1 VPKNDS
7 SGREPLR
14 TSRDAAALLELPR
27 CDSEQARGTV
37 APEANP
43 GVRPQT
49 GEFERMARRRFQ
61 NPEPFVSGNWWYL
74 LLWEDVFVDGKRTRK
89 RKRKRLAPATMGE
102 REVKKI
108 AAELLRPLNQGLES
122 IGSATNFTT
131 YLNDTYIPVEL
142 PLKAKSTQERS
153 AGIIRNYLVPTF
165 GNLCLREL
173 TPLTVQRYFTGM
185 AKSKLEHESID
196 KIRDVLSSILESA
209 IKYQLL
215 VKNPVDGVT
224 LPRAKRSNRNK
235 PNITFEQF
243 DAMIDLI
250 AEPYATMVYTAIY
263 SGLRVSELIGLRWN
277 DVGTNTLM
285 VDERC
290 SRGDWSYPKSE
301 SSVARVEV
309 PVEVIRRI
317 HALKDMV
324 VHVRAGRGA
333 IRRYA
338 CVKSAEPNDLVF
350 QGVRDGKAMR
360 DNNILT
366 RYIKP
371 AGRKVGIP
379 FVNWRCLRTSC
390 ATWLKKVGAD
400 PKDIQGHLRHSRVS
414 TTMDIY
420 VQDVPESRRQA
431 VSRMPIRA
439 IQ

>member
-1 VPKNDS
+1 LSAGFASHPRHNLAATEGKN
-7 SGREPLR
+7 G
-14 TSRDAAALLELPR
+14 
-27 CDSEQARGTV
+27 GTV
-37 APEANP
+37 VAEAKP
-43 GVRPQT
+43 GVPQN

-61 NPEPFVSGNWWYL
+61 NPEPFISGNWWYL
-74 LLWEDVFVDGKRTRK
+74 LVWEDEFVDGKRTRK

-131 YLNDTYIPVEL
+131 YVNDTYIPVVL
-142 PLKAKSTQERS
+142 PLMAKSTRDRY
-153 AGIIRNYLVPTF
+153 AGIIRNYLAPAF
-165 GNLCLREL
+165 GTLCLREL
-173 TPLTVQRYFTGM
+173 TTLTVQRYFSGM
-185 AKSKLEHESID
+185 ATSKLEHESID
-196 KIRDVLSSILESA
+196 KIRDVMSSILGSA
-209 IKYQLL
+209 VKYQLL

-224 LPRAKRSNRNK
+224 LPRAKRRNRNK
-235 PNITFEQF
+235 PNISFEEF

-250 AEPYATMVYTAIY
+250 PEPYATMVYTAVY
-263 SGLRVSELIGLRWN
+263 SGLRVSELIGLRLN

-290 SRGDWSYPKSE
+290 SRGDWSEPKSE
-301 SSVARVEV
+301 SSIAPVSV

-317 HALKDMV
+317 HALKDKV
-324 VHVRAGRGA
+324 VHVRAGRA

-350 QGVRDGKAMR
+350 QGVRDGKEMR

-371 AGRKVGIP
+371 AGRKVGVP

-390 ATWLKKVGAD
+390 ATWLKKAGAD
-400 PKDIQGHLRHSRVS
+400 PKDIQGQLRHSRVS
-414 TTMDIY
+414 TTMNIY

-431 VSRMPIRA
+431 VSRLPIRSV
-439 IQ
+439 Q

>member
-1 VPKNDS
+1 MSAGFASHPRHNLAATEGKN
-7 SGREPLR
+7 G
-14 TSRDAAALLELPR
+14 
-27 CDSEQARGTV
+27 GTV
-37 APEANP
+37 VAEAKP
-43 GVRPQT
+43 GVPQN

-61 NPEPFVSGNWWYL
+61 NPEPFISGNWWYL
-74 LLWEDVFVDGKRTRK
+74 LVWEDEFVDGKRTRK

-131 YLNDTYIPVEL
+131 YVNDTYIPVVL
-142 PLKAKSTQERS
+142 PLMAKSTRDRY
-153 AGIIRNYLVPTF
+153 AGIIRNYLAPAF
-165 GNLCLREL
+165 GTLCLREL
-173 TPLTVQRYFTGM
+173 TTLTVQRYFSGM
-185 AKSKLEHESID
+185 ATSKLEHESID
-196 KIRDVLSSILESA
+196 KIRDVMSSILGSA
-209 IKYQLL
+209 VKYQLL

-224 LPRAKRSNRNK
+224 LPRAKRRNRNK
-235 PNITFEQF
+235 PNISFEEF

-250 AEPYATMVYTAIY
+250 PEPYATMVYTAVY
-263 SGLRVSELIGLRWN
+263 SGLRVSELIGLRLN

-290 SRGDWSYPKSE
+290 SRGDWSEPKSE
-301 SSVARVEV
+301 SSIAPVSV

-317 HALKDMV
+317 HALKDKV
-324 VHVRAGRGA
+324 VHVRAGRA

-350 QGVRDGKAMR
+350 QGVRDGKEMR

-371 AGRKVGIP
+371 AGRKVGVP

-390 ATWLKKVGAD
+390 ATWLKKAGAD
-400 PKDIQGHLRHSRVS
+400 PKDIQGQLRHSRVS
-414 TTMDIY
+414 TTMNIY

-431 VSRMPIRA
+431 VSRLPIRSV
-439 IQ
+439 Q

>member
-1 VPKNDS
+1 MW
-7 SGREPLR
+7 
-14 TSRDAAALLELPR
+14 
-27 CDSEQARGTV
+27 
-37 APEANP
+37 PEASL
-43 GVRPQT
+43 GARPQN

-61 NPEPFVSGNWWYL
+61 DPEPFISGNWWYL
-74 LLWEDVFVDGKRTRK
+74 LIWEDEFIDGKRTRK

-131 YLNDTYIPVEL
+131 YVNGTYIPVVL
-142 PLKAKSTQERS
+142 PLMAKSTRDRY
-153 AGIIRNYLVPTF
+153 AGIIRNYLAPAF
-165 GNLCLREL
+165 GTLCLREL
-173 TPLTVQRYFTGM
+173 TPLTVQRYFSGM
-185 AKSKLEHESID
+185 ATSKLEHESID
-196 KIRDVLSSILESA
+196 KIRDVLSSILGSSV
-209 IKYQLL
+209 KYQLL

-235 PNITFEQF
+235 PNITFEEF

-250 AEPYATMVYTAIY
+250 PEPYATMVYTAVY
-263 SGLRVSELIGLRWN
+263 SGLRVSELIGLRLN

-290 SRGDWSYPKSE
+290 SRGDWSEPKSE
-301 SSVARVEV
+301 SSIARVEV

-317 HALKDMV
+317 HALKDKV
-324 VHVRAGRGA
+324 VQVRAGRA

-350 QGVRDGKAMR
+350 QSVRDGKEMR

-390 ATWLKKVGAD
+390 ATWLKKAGAD

-414 TTMDIY
+414 TTMNIY

-431 VSRMPIRA
+431 VSRLPIRSV
-439 IQ
+439 Q

>member
-1 VPKNDS
+1 
-7 SGREPLR
+7 
-14 TSRDAAALLELPR
+14 
-27 CDSEQARGTV
+27 
-37 APEANP
+37 
-43 GVRPQT
+43 
-49 GEFERMARRRFQ
+49 MARRRFQ
-61 NPEPFVSGNWWYL
+61 NPEPFISGNWWYL
-74 LLWEDVFVDGKRTRK
+74 LVWEDEFVDGKRTRK

-131 YLNDTYIPVEL
+131 YVNDTYIPVVL
-142 PLKAKSTQERS
+142 PLMAKSTRDRY
-153 AGIIRNYLVPTF
+153 AGIIRNYLAPAF
-165 GNLCLREL
+165 GTLCLREL
-173 TPLTVQRYFTGM
+173 TTLTVQRYFSGM
-185 AKSKLEHESID
+185 ATSKLEHESID
-196 KIRDVLSSILESA
+196 KIRDVMSSILGSA
-209 IKYQLL
+209 VKYQLL

-224 LPRAKRSNRNK
+224 LPRAKRRNRNK
-235 PNITFEQF
+235 PNISFEEF

-250 AEPYATMVYTAIY
+250 PEPYATMVYTAVY
-263 SGLRVSELIGLRWN
+263 SGLRVSELIGLRLN

-290 SRGDWSYPKSE
+290 SRGDWSEPKSE
-301 SSVARVEV
+301 SSIAPVSV

-317 HALKDMV
+317 HALKDKV
-324 VHVRAGRGA
+324 VHVRAGRA

-350 QGVRDGKAMR
+350 QGVRDGKEMR

-371 AGRKVGIP
+371 AGRKVGVP

-390 ATWLKKVGAD
+390 ATWLKKAGAD
-400 PKDIQGHLRHSRVS
+400 PKDIQGQLRHSRVS
-414 TTMDIY
+414 TTMNIY

-431 VSRMPIRA
+431 VSRLPIRSV
-439 IQ
+439 Q